1 MIYQLVRHST
11 IRQLQKNNEMSIR
24 ELFNGILDTD
34 ISILIGIFFLIF
46 FYLVWGSFIY
56 EVFKNI
62 DGIIENWLDK
72 KVNKIESNSLFL
84 SILMFFPI
92 LFIRLTPLFFL
103 VIIGFISL
111 ILPAL
116 LLDWYLD

>member
-84 SILMFFPI
+84 SILM
-92 LFIRLTPLFFL
+92 LWVCQTK
-103 VIIGFISL
+103 
-111 ILPAL
+111 
-116 LLDWYLD
+116 